1 MVAGCRLGW
10 QREAEGVRFRAQD
23 ARTALLA
30 IGLIAG
36 AWGINEG
43 IPWMVVGG
51 VFLLGGALAW
61 DGAQAL
67 ALSPWKSPESPASTS
82 AWLRLW
88 QTGSAAFEIAA
99 GAALLALAL
108 TATVSGWER
117 TVAYLGQH
125 PGWLAIAA
133 GLAAA
138 RSGMG
143 VMVAPQPPATRTAH
157 RLRNLLER
165 LAGLPSLATGAVLVL
180 AGGFQVL
187 FPGAITSWFHAVLTG

>member
-1 MVAGCRLGW
+1 MKHGDAPR
-10 QREAEGVRFRAQD
+10 AED

-30 IGLIAG
+30 VGLIAG
-36 AWGINEG
+36 AWGISEG

-67 ALSPWKSPESPASTS
+67 SLSPWRSPESSASST
-82 AWLRLW
+82 AGLRLW
-88 QTGSAAFEIAA
+88 QTVSAAFEIAV

-108 TATVSGWER
+108 TAAISGWER
-117 TVAYLGQH
+117 MVVYLGQH
-125 PGWLAIAA
+125 PGWLSIAA

-143 VMVAPQPPATRTAH
+143 VMVAPQPPATRTSH

-165 LAGLPSLATGAVLVL
+165 LTGLPSLATGTALVL
-180 AGGFQVL
+180 AGGYQVL
-187 FPGAITSWFHAVLTG
+187 FPGAITRWIQGLLGS

>member
-1 MVAGCRLGW
+1 MVKL
-10 QREAEGVRFRAQD
+10 RAQD

-30 IGLIAG
+30 VGLIAG
-36 AWGINEG
+36 AWGISEG
-43 IPWMVVGG
+43 IPWMVIGG
-51 VFLLGGALAW
+51 VLLLGGALAW

-67 ALSPWKSPESPASTS
+67 SLSPWRS
-82 AWLRLW
+82 AGSSGQPSAGLRFW
-88 QTGSAAFEIAA
+88 QTASAAFEIAV

-138 RSGMG
+138 RSGLG
-143 VMVAPQPPATRTAH
+143 VMVAPQPPATRTSL
-157 RLRNLLER
+157 RLRNLFER
-165 LAGLPSLATGAVLVL
+165 LTGLPSLAIGAGLILV
-180 AGGFQVL
+180 GGYQVL
-187 FPGAITSWFHAVLTG
+187 FPGAITRWIQGLLGVTAP

>member
-1 MVAGCRLGW
+1 
-10 QREAEGVRFRAQD
+10 
-23 ARTALLA
+23 LA

-36 AWGINEG
+36 AWGISEG

-51 VFLLGGALAW
+51 AFLLGGGLAW

-67 ALSPWKSPESPASTS
+67 SLSPWRSSGSSPSSS
-82 AWLRLW
+82 AGLRLW
-88 QTGSAAFEIAA
+88 QTASAAFEIAV

-117 TVAYLGQH
+117 MVAYLGRH

-138 RSGMG
+138 RSGLG
-143 VMVAPQPPATRTAH
+143 VMVAPQPTPTRTSH
-157 RLRNLLER
+157 RLRNLFER
-165 LAGLPSLATGAVLVL
+165 LAGLPSLTIGAGLILV
-180 AGGFQVL
+180 GGYQVL
-187 FPGAITSWFHAVLTG
+187 FPGAITSWIQGLLGVTAP